1 LLVRLLARRSAQ
13 IIEVSI
19 AHASELLR
27 PFAKRLSDVI
37 SQQASHI
44 SAKVG
49 YDVDVPEFDNLPVN
63 RYDEQT

>member
-1 LLVRLLARRSAQ
+1 MRLLARRGAQ

-27 PFAKRLSDVI
+27 PFAKRLSDMI

-44 SAKVG
+44 STKVG
-49 YDVDVPEFDNLPVN
+49 YGVDLPEFDNVPVN
-63 RYDEQT
+63 RRDEQT